1 MRSTSAFGDP
11 VTARSTQRSLSRLIA
26 PLIKPSVFD
35 FWAGHLNP
43 AWSWERPLARV
54 VARRIEAQG
63 TVTLDLKANRHCGAI
78 QPGQHVNVSAEVNGR
93 RVTRSYSPTRIS
105 RSGKRL
111 SITVK
116 QVDCGKL
123 SQHLCRQAKVGD
135 ALEIGLAFGDMSLSQ
150 VSSGGAQ
157 TPGSILLLAA
167 GSGITP
173 LMSLTRALDAA
184 GLTHD
189 LTLIYWARTRAE
201 LCFMAESRALAARQ
215 PRFQVH
221 FVLTQEAQ
229 RLNGEHAE
237 RLNAQL
243 LATLVPDL
251 AQRRVYACGPAGFV
265 DTARALSVGHALS
278 FVGEAFTPRPL
289 ATTDAV
295 GTVRINLAL
304 SGRTLEVPTGEAL
317 LPALE
322 AQGLSLPS
330 GCRMGICNT
339 CACGKQSGITQ
350 NLHTGDKEDIPTS
363 ALRLCVSRACTD
375 LTLDL

>member
-1 MRSTSAFGDP
+1 M
-11 VTARSTQRSLSRLIA
+11 TARSTDNALSRLIA
-26 PLIKPSVFD
+26 PLVKPSVFD

-54 VARRIEAQG
+54 VARRIEALG
-63 TVTLDLKANRHCGAI
+63 TVTLDLKANRHCAAI
-78 QPGQHVNVSAEVNGR
+78 RPGQHINVSTEVNGR

-116 QVDCGKL
+116 QIDGGKL
-123 SQHLCRQAKVGD
+123 SQHLCRQTQVGD
-135 ALEIGLAFGDMSLSQ
+135 ALEIGPAFGEMTLPPAPQGGVQATGPSLF
-150 VSSGGAQ
+150 
-157 TPGSILLLAA
+157 LAA

-173 LMSLTRALDAA
+173 LMSLTRALDQA
-184 GLTHD
+184 GLTQD
-189 LTLIYWARTRAE
+189 LTLVYWARTRAE
-201 LCFMAESRALAARQ
+201 LCFVAELRALAARQ
-215 PRFQVH
+215 PHFKIH

-237 RLNAQL
+237 RLNAEL
-243 LATLVPDL
+243 LAALVPDL
-251 AQRRVYACGPAGFV
+251 AQRRVHACGPAGFV
-265 DTARALSVGHALS
+265 DTARSLSLGHALS
-278 FVGEAFTPRPL
+278 FVGEAFTPPATL
-289 ATTDAV
+289 AVTDAV

-304 SGRTLEVPTGEAL
+304 SGRMVEVPTGQAL

-339 CACGKQSGITQ
+339 CSCAKQTGVTQ
-350 NLHTGDKEDIPTS
+350 NLHTGDKEDVPTS

>member
-1 MRSTSAFGDP
+1 M
-11 VTARSTQRSLSRLIA
+11 TARSADNALSRLIA

-35 FWAGHLNP
+35 FWATHLNS

-54 VARRIEAQG
+54 VARHIEAQG
-63 TVTLDLKANRHCGAI
+63 TVTLDLEANRHCAAI
-78 QPGQHVNVSAEVNGR
+78 QPGQHINVSAEVNGR

-116 QVDCGKL
+116 QVDGGKL
-123 SQHLCRQAKVGD
+123 SQHLCRQAQVGD
-135 ALEIGLAFGDMSLSQ
+135 ALEIGAAFGDMTTP
-150 VSSGGAQ
+150 SG
-157 TPGSILLLAA
+157 PCLFLAA

-173 LMSLTRALDAA
+173 LMSLTRALDQA
-184 GLTHD
+184 GLAQD
-189 LTLIYWARTRAE
+189 LTLVYWARTRAE
-201 LCFMAESRALAARQ
+201 LCFVAELRALAARQ
-215 PRFQVH
+215 PHFKVH
-221 FVLTQEAQ
+221 FVLTQETQ
-229 RLNGEHAE
+229 RLNGEPAE
-237 RLNAQL
+237 RLNAEL

-251 AQRRVYACGPAGFV
+251 AQRRVHACGPAGFV
-265 DTARALSVGHALS
+265 DTARSLSLGHALS
-278 FVGEAFTPRPL
+278 FLGEAFTPPPL
-289 ATTDAV
+289 AVTDAI

-304 SGRTLEVPTGEAL
+304 SGRTVEVPTGQAL

-339 CACGKQSGITQ
+339 CACGKQTGVTQ

>member
-1 MRSTSAFGDP
+1 MTAHSTD
-11 VTARSTQRSLSRLIA
+11 TALSRLIS

-35 FWAGHLNP
+35 FWASHLNS

-54 VARRIEAQG
+54 VGRRIEAQG
-63 TVTLDLKANRHCGAI
+63 TVTLDLKANRHCAAI
-78 QPGQHVNVSAEVNGR
+78 RPGQHVNVSAEVNGR

-111 SITVK
+111 SITIK
-116 QVDCGKL
+116 QVDGGKL
-123 SQHLCRQAKVGD
+123 SQHLCRQAQVGD
-135 ALEIGLAFGDMSLSQ
+135 ALEIGPAFGDMTAPSGPSLF
-150 VSSGGAQ
+150 
-157 TPGSILLLAA
+157 LAA

-173 LMSLTRALDAA
+173 LMSLTRALDHA
-184 GLTHD
+184 GLKHD
-189 LTLIYWARTRAE
+189 LTLVYWARTRAE
-201 LCFMAESRALAARQ
+201 LCFVAELRALAARQ
-215 PRFQVH
+215 PHFKVH
-221 FVLTQEAQ
+221 FVLTQEAL
-229 RLNGEHAE
+229 RLEGEHAE
-237 RLNAQL
+237 RLNAEL
-243 LATLVPDL
+243 LAILVPDL

-265 DTARALSVGHALS
+265 DTARSLSLGHARS
-278 FVGEAFTPRPL
+278 FVGEAFTPPKI
-289 ATTDAV
+289 AVTDAV

-304 SGRTLEVPTGEAL
+304 SGRTVEVPTGQAL

-339 CACGKQSGITQ
+339 CACGKQAGVTQ

>member
-1 MRSTSAFGDP
+1 M
-11 VTARSTQRSLSRLIA
+11 TARSNDTALSRLLA
-26 PLIKPSVFD
+26 PLVKPSVFD

-54 VARRIEAQG
+54 VARHIEAQG
-63 TVTLDLKANRHCGAI
+63 TVTLDLKANRHCAAI
-78 QPGQHVNVSAEVNGR
+78 QSGQHVNVSAEVNGR
-93 RVTRSYSPTRIS
+93 RVTRSYSPTRVS

-116 QVDCGKL
+116 QVDGGKL
-123 SQHLCRQAKVGD
+123 SQHLCRQAQLGD
-135 ALEIGLAFGDMSLSQ
+135 VLEIGPAFGDMTLTQASQ
-150 VSSGGAQ
+150 GGAQ
-157 TPGSILLLAA
+157 ASGPSLFLAA

-173 LMSLTRALDAA
+173 LMSLTRALDQA

-189 LTLIYWARTRAE
+189 LTLVYWARTRAE
-201 LCFMAESRALAARQ
+201 LCFVAELRALAARQ
-215 PRFQVH
+215 PRFKVH

-237 RLNAQL
+237 RLNADL
-243 LATLVPDL
+243 LATLVPNL
-251 AQRRVYACGPAGFV
+251 AQRHVYACGPAGFV
-265 DTARALSVGHALS
+265 DTARALSLGQARS
-278 FVGEAFTPRPL
+278 FVGEAFTLPTP
-289 ATTDAV
+289 AISDAI

-304 SGRTLEVPTGEAL
+304 SGRTVEVATGQAL

-322 AQGLSLPS
+322 ALGLSLPS

-339 CACGKQSGITQ
+339 CACPKQTGVTQ
-350 NLHTGDKEDIPTS
+350 NLLSGDKDDAPTS

>member
-1 MRSTSAFGDP
+1 VS
-11 VTARSTQRSLSRLIA
+11 ARSQDTTLGRLIA
-26 PLIKPSVFD
+26 PLVKPAVFD
-35 FWAGHLNP
+35 FWVGHLNP

-78 QPGQHVNVSAEVNGR
+78 QPGQHINVSAEVNGR
-93 RVTRSYSPTRIS
+93 RVTRSYSPTRVS

-116 QVDCGKL
+116 QVDGGKL
-123 SQHLCRQAKVGD
+123 SQHLCRSAQVGA
-135 ALEIGLAFGDMSLSQ
+135 ALEIGPAFGDMTLPS
-150 VSSGGAQ
+150 VSTAQ
-157 TPGSILLLAA
+157 ASPWLFLAA

-173 LMSLTRALDAA
+173 LISLTRALDAA
-184 GLTHD
+184 GFPQS
-189 LTLIYWARTRAE
+189 LTLVYWAGTRAE
-201 LCFMAESRALAARQ
+201 LCFVDELRALAARQ

-229 RLNGEHAE
+229 RLSGEHTG
-237 RLNAQL
+237 RLDAKL
-243 LATLVPDL
+243 LGTLAPKL
-251 AQRRVYACGPAGFV
+251 ADSRVYACGPAGFV
-265 DTARALSVGHALS
+265 DTARQLTLGQASS
-278 FVGEAFTPRPL
+278 FVGEAFTPPPAL
-289 ATTDAV
+289 ATSDAV
-295 GTVRINLAL
+295 GTVRITLAL
-304 SGRTLEVPTGEAL
+304 SRRTLDVPAGEAL

-339 CACGKQSGITQ
+339 CSCPKASGTTQ
-350 NLHTGDKEDIPTS
+350 HLHTGDIEEVPTT

>member
-1 MRSTSAFGDP
+1 M
-11 VTARSTQRSLSRLIA
+11 TARSANTTLSRLIA
-26 PLIKPSVFD
+26 PLVKPSVFD

-54 VARRIEAQG
+54 VARHLEAQG
-63 TVTLDLKANRHCGAI
+63 TVTLDLKANRHCAAI
-78 QPGQHVNVSAEVNGR
+78 QPGQHINVSAEVNGR

-116 QVDCGKL
+116 QVDGGKL
-123 SQHLCRQAKVGD
+123 SQHLCRQTQVGD
-135 ALEIGLAFGDMSLSQ
+135 ALEIGPAFGDMTLPPASAPSLF
-150 VSSGGAQ
+150 
-157 TPGSILLLAA
+157 LAA

-173 LMSLTRALDAA
+173 LMSLTRALDQV
-184 GLTHD
+184 GLTQD
-189 LTLIYWARTRAE
+189 LTLVYWARTRAE
-201 LCFMAESRALAARQ
+201 LCFVAELRALAARQ
-215 PRFQVH
+215 PRFKVH

-237 RLNAQL
+237 RLNADL

-251 AQRRVYACGPAGFV
+251 AQRRVYACGPADFV
-265 DTARALSVGHALS
+265 DTARSLSLGHALS
-278 FVGEAFTPRPL
+278 FVGEAFTPPTL
-289 ATTDAV
+289 AVTDAL

-304 SGRTLEVPTGEAL
+304 SGRTLEVPTGQAL

-339 CACGKQSGITQ
+339 CACPKQTGVTQ
-350 NLHTGDKEDIPTS
+350 NLLSGDKDDTPTS

>member
-1 MRSTSAFGDP
+1 
-11 VTARSTQRSLSRLIA
+11 VTARSADNALSRLIA

-35 FWAGHLNP
+35 FWAAHLNS

-54 VARRIEAQG
+54 VARHIEAQG
-63 TVTLDLKANRHCGAI
+63 TVTLDLEANRHCAAI
-78 QPGQHVNVSAEVNGR
+78 QPGQHINVSAEVNGR

-116 QVDCGKL
+116 QVDGGKL
-123 SQHLCRQAKVGD
+123 SQHLCRQAQVGD
-135 ALEIGLAFGDMSLSQ
+135 ALEIGAAFGDMTTP
-150 VSSGGAQ
+150 SG
-157 TPGSILLLAA
+157 PCLFLAA

-173 LMSLTRALDAA
+173 LMSLTRALDQA
-184 GLTHD
+184 GLAQD
-189 LTLIYWARTRAE
+189 LTLVYWARTRAE
-201 LCFMAESRALAARQ
+201 LCFVAELRALAARQ
-215 PRFQVH
+215 PHFKVH

-237 RLNAQL
+237 RLNTEL

-251 AQRRVYACGPAGFV
+251 AQRHVYACGPAGFV
-265 DTARALSVGHALS
+265 DTARSLSLGHARS
-278 FVGEAFTPRPL
+278 FLGEAFTPPPV
-289 ATTDAV
+289 AVSDAV

-304 SGRTLEVPTGEAL
+304 SGRTVEVPTGQAL

-339 CACGKQSGITQ
+339 CACGKQTGVTQ

>member
-1 MRSTSAFGDP
+1 MTFQAR
-11 VTARSTQRSLSRLIA
+11 ARSPGLSRLVA

-35 FWAGHLNP
+35 FWASHLNS
-43 AWSWERPLARV
+43 AWSWDRPLARV

-63 TVTLDLKANRHCGAI
+63 TITLDLKANRHCAAI
-78 QPGQHVNVSAEVNGR
+78 QPGQHINVSAQVNGR

-105 RSGKRL
+105 KSGKHL

-116 QVDCGKL
+116 QVEGGKL
-123 SQHLCRQAKVGD
+123 SQHLCRHAQVGD
-135 ALEIGLAFGDMSLSQ
+135 ALEIGPAFGEMTLPRDGVNAVAPSLF
-150 VSSGGAQ
+150 
-157 TPGSILLLAA
+157 LAA

-173 LMSLTRALDAA
+173 LISLTRALDQA
-184 GLTHD
+184 GMPQQF
-189 LTLIYWARTRAE
+189 TLVYWARTRAE
-201 LCFMAESRALAARQ
+201 LCFVAELRALAARQ
-215 PRFQVH
+215 PRFKVH

-229 RLNGEHAE
+229 CLSSEHTE
-237 RLNAQL
+237 RLNAKL

-265 DTARALSVGHALS
+265 DTARLLSADHALS
-278 FVGEAFTPRPL
+278 FMGEAFTPPAAAISD
-289 ATTDAV
+289 AT

-304 SGRTLEVPTGEAL
+304 SGRTLEVPTGQAL

-322 AQGLSLPS
+322 ALGLSLPS

-339 CACGKQSGITQ
+339 CSCPKQTGITQ
-350 NLHTGDKEDIPTS
+350 NLHTGDKEDTPTL

>member
-1 MRSTSAFGDP
+1 M
-11 VTARSTQRSLSRLIA
+11 TARSADNALSRLIA

-35 FWAGHLNP
+35 FWAAHLNS

-54 VARRIEAQG
+54 VARHIEAQG
-63 TVTLDLKANRHCGAI
+63 TVTLDLEANRHCAAI
-78 QPGQHVNVSAEVNGR
+78 QPGQHINVSAEVNGR

-116 QVDCGKL
+116 QVDGGKL
-123 SQHLCRQAKVGD
+123 SQHLCRQAQVGD
-135 ALEIGLAFGDMSLSQ
+135 ALEIGAAFGDMTTP
-150 VSSGGAQ
+150 SG
-157 TPGSILLLAA
+157 PCLFLAA

-173 LMSLTRALDAA
+173 LMSLTRALDQA
-184 GLTHD
+184 GLAQD
-189 LTLIYWARTRAE
+189 LTLVYWARTRAE
-201 LCFMAESRALAARQ
+201 LCFVAELRALAARQ
-215 PRFQVH
+215 PHFKVH

-237 RLNAQL
+237 RLNTEL

-251 AQRRVYACGPAGFV
+251 AQRHVYACGPAGFV
-265 DTARALSVGHALS
+265 DTARSLSLGHARS
-278 FVGEAFTPRPL
+278 FLGEAFTPPPV
-289 ATTDAV
+289 AVSDAV

-304 SGRTLEVPTGEAL
+304 SGRTVEVPTGQAL

-339 CACGKQSGITQ
+339 CACGKQTGVTQ